1 MQSKNSPKNKTLP
14 RMQAF
19 SNPTSHGV
27 LLESAQVSEEQMLR
41 KGRVHKKKS
50 RPRKRSP
57 TKKREPNTT
66 RSTLAHTTTTRSRP
80 VVSHQMKTQMMSPQQ
95 VDANLASLDRKLEKE
110 HARRMELES
119 MLRAS
124 EPTSPTSSTNSNAN
138 SSQQLLGTTLS
149 ARENQ
154 TISKN
159 KNKNKRI
166 SSPGAVLRRGSQ
178 VDSAERTMP
187 RVTTVYNRQ
196 YRHAR
201 DLETDM
207 IRTEEE
213 LAITKSE
220 LSHVTQTLKQVQNN
234 LDLRTTELDKSRGK
248 VDSLLRIIKHVLQD
262 LVEKRESRR
271 FSMQASKELQ
281 RQINEPL
288 SASFG
293 DVDTKM
299 SEYVDKR
306 FAAIDAILPQWS
318 AVYGENDMS
327 PMDNLVVS
335 DDDAYSD
342 TSSYIDSS
350 ELPPPLPPAAGVSRR
365 GNNASPPAAARNI
378 PLPSPPPGAPM
389 PTKGPGEEVETA
401 PKESV
406 KNALLEVWD
415 RIDEEEDG
423 ILSVREIRDK
433 LMSVVPGI
441 SVEVRNDVM
450 QKLSE
455 GALMLHGDGNAA
467 FEEEQ
472 FVRALFST
480 TCGLRL
486 VQLIEAEEAE
496 ENRDGMSEQTF
507 NSQDKKKLNEWS
519 RKMSLHA
526 LPRSIHDHK
535 K

>member
-1 MQSKNSPKNKTLP
+1 
-14 RMQAF
+14 MQAF

-66 RSTLAHTTTTRSRP
+66 RTTLAQTTTTRPRP
-80 VVSHQMKTQMMSPQQ
+80 LVSHQMKTQMMSPQQ

-124 EPTSPTSSTNSNAN
+124 ESTSPTSPTPTNDN

-154 TISKN
+154 TIY

-178 VDSAERTMP
+178 VDSADRTMP

-271 FSMQASKELQ
+271 FSAQASKELQ

-318 AVYGENDMS
+318 AVYGENDVS
-327 PMDNLVVS
+327 PMDDSVS
-335 DDDAYSD
+335 DDDEYQSD

-365 GNNASPPAAARNI
+365 GNNASPPAAATSSHRNI

-389 PTKGPGEEVETA
+389 ATKGPGEVEIA

-441 SVEVRNDVM
+441 SVEVRDDVM
-450 QKLSE
+450 QKLTE

-496 ENRDGMSEQTF
+496 ENRDEMSKQTF
-507 NSQDKKKLNEWS
+507 NSQEKKKLNEWS
-519 RKMSLHA
+519 RKMSSHA
-526 LPRSIHDHK
+526 FPRSIHDHK